1 MFRLERESR
10 HLEKGWEH
18 TPMKEPWELRKQ
30 FALGFVGVVFQKLFA
45 LLSHVHT
52 FCHAAQVGYTW
63 HDVY

>member
-1 MFRLERESR
+1 
-10 HLEKGWEH
+10 
-18 TPMKEPWELRKQ
+18 MKEPWELRKQ